1 MNQAVDTG
9 RIGLKV
15 GGQFRHAKHNS
26 LRFAS
31 PSDEE
36 SESVQRLFDY
46 ESNNF
51 ESEINDEELEEIEM
65 GQPPEWMVMQQVSRH
80 SYSMH
85 VV

>member
-1 MNQAVDTG
+1 MNQVVGAG

-65 GQPPEWMVMQQVSRH
+65 GQPPEWMVMQQVRIPT
-80 SYSMH
+80 SMH
-85 VV
+85 IG